1 MRKIALL
8 GSLFLA
14 FVANAKNDTI
24 FYDQNWK
31 GVPNREFASFYR
43 IVTESKDP
51 NYRNRFRD
59 YYITGELQAEGSY
72 ISIDKYDDQR
82 SVFDG
87 ETTNYFKSGKI
98 QRKRTFLNGIKEGEA
113 INYYENGLVKKHG
126 YFKNDKPDGLVTEF
140 DENGDRC
147 VQIEY
152 INGQPRY
159 DYYIISNKDGFS
171 SKFRLSDKTPIWE
184 TPNKNEM
191 KSQYNDGLAWL
202 CYKKNGLF
210 IAVSNIQVKDYG
222 KYYRIPIIIANQ
234 SILPIN
240 FNPDEIRST
249 ITDSKNRTI
258 PLHVLSV
265 DEYMKKVASA
275 QSWESALVGLNE
287 GLAANNAGYS
297 TSTTNSSY
305 NNSSHSYGSASS
317 HGNSRA
323 SGSASANVLG
333 YGGFSGRASG
343 QSSYQNNSN
352 YQGHNYN
359 QGTSSSTTTTYDG
372 AAAYQARTIAQE
384 KMQNFENAQL
394 AERAAKRDEYLKK
407 TTIRPGETVS
417 GYVHIEKKKGLSMNV
432 TIYIN
437 GIPYEFPWNI
447 TQ

>member
-1 MRKIALL
+1 M
-8 GSLFLA
+8 
-14 FVANAKNDTI
+14 
-24 FYDQNWK
+24 
-31 GVPNREFASFYR
+31 
-43 IVTESKDP
+43 
-51 NYRNRFRD
+51 
-59 YYITGELQAEGSY
+59 
-72 ISIDKYDDQR
+72 
-82 SVFDG
+82 
-87 ETTNYFKSGKI
+87 
-98 QRKRTFLNGIKEGEA
+98 
-113 INYYENGLVKKHG
+113 KKHG

-265 DEYMKKVASA
+265 DEYMKTK
-275 QSWESALVGLNE
+275 
-287 GLAANNAGYS
+287 
-297 TSTTNSSY
+297 
-305 NNSSHSYGSASS
+305 
-317 HGNSRA
+317 
-323 SGSASANVLG
+323 
-333 YGGFSGRASG
+333 
-343 QSSYQNNSN
+343 
-352 YQGHNYN
+352 
-359 QGTSSSTTTTYDG
+359 
-372 AAAYQARTIAQE
+372 
-384 KMQNFENAQL
+384 
-394 AERAAKRDEYLKK
+394 
-407 TTIRPGETVS
+407 
-417 GYVHIEKKKGLSMNV
+417 
-432 TIYIN
+432 
-437 GIPYEFPWNI
+437 EFRNI
-447 TQ
+447 I